1 MATRRG
7 TESAGLETAP
17 QETETT
23 TAPLTPET
31 EPAATPALAAPVDA
45 PAGWVSVAEHAAPV
59 ESEGSTG
66 TDEPEERV
74 YDPRVWVDVYDV
86 TTGKK
91 LDQPV
96 PETWLD
102 GRFPQ
107 LSEFPVEPAETEV
120 TPTQEGM

>member
-1 MATRRG
+1 MAIRRG
-7 TESAGLETAP
+7 TESSGLETAQ
-17 QETETT
+17 QETEVIT
-23 TAPLTPET
+23 PLTPEPDT
-31 EPAATPALAAPVDA
+31 STALADSVETPVEWVSVDEKSTLSELEAEPAAA
-45 PAGWVSVAEHAAPV
+45 
-59 ESEGSTG
+59 
-66 TDEPEERV
+66 EPEERV

-107 LSEFPVEPAETEV
+107 LSESPVDPAETEV
-120 TPTQEGM
+120 TPTQEGV